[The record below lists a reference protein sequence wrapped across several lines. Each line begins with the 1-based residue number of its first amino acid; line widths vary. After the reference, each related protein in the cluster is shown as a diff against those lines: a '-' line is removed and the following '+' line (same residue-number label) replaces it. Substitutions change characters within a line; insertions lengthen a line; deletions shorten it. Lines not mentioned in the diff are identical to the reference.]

1 MDQKYSTVLYKN
13 QSKLEMIVPLEKKE
27 LFSRALEAISVS
39 DGIDFS
45 PQLSLKRLASSEVR
59 FKSRK
64 FLGTFLF
71 SSKINT
77 TYPRVHP
84 SISSLALRPK
94 LGLWWSNHVLDPI
107 LQVLTRLTKQHKTQ

>member
-71 SSKINT
+71 NSKIKT
-77 TYPRVHP
+77 T
-84 SISSLALRPK
+84 
-94 LGLWWSNHVLDPI
+94 G
-107 LQVLTRLTKQHKTQ
+107 